1 IHARARK
8 TEQAWAGQP
17 WNAATLA
24 NAEAELGEEF
34 TPLTDMRAS
43 REYRRLATTRLLR
56 KFFIE
61 TTKPETATRVLD
73 VEITA

>member
-1 IHARARK
+1 ARARK
-8 TEQAWAGQP
+8 TEQALAGQA
-17 WNAATLA
+17 WNDATLA
-24 NAEAELGEEF
+24 HAEAVLGEEF

-43 REYRRLATTRLLR
+43 REYRQLTTTRLLR

-73 VEITA
+73 AEVA